1 MTNLL
6 TNHLGRDYRVVE
18 SGDED
23 SWTFRARTD
32 GYEMVA
38 YAFLE
43 EDADRTLVL
52 ADIWVNEAVR
62 EAKAWWNCFG
72 LGRVRS
78 FRGFGLGS
86 ALFARVLERAMEEGF
101 RVIEGR
107 ITSNDAGCALYPPL
121 VSHSAMSRLVAWCLR
136 RCATI
141 RRVASAG
148 GPAQ

>member
-1 MTNLL
+1 MTKLL

-18 SGDED
+18 SDDAD
-23 SWTFRARTD
+23 SWSFRLRTD
-32 GYEMVA
+32 GYETVA

-43 EDADRTLVL
+43 KGTDRTLVL
-52 ADIWVNEAVR
+52 ADIWVNEAAK

-86 ALFARVLERAMEEGF
+86 ALLARVLERAREENF

-107 ITSNDAGCALYPPL
+107 VTSADAGRAPWLLPWYRHFGFCCLSTGEEIHICQAL
-121 VSHSAMSRLVAWCLR
+121 A
-136 RCATI
+136 
-141 RRVASAG
+141 
-148 GPAQ
+148 